1 MTEKLDTNL
10 QVINIQIIKLIVIFL
25 LRYCSIS
32 FSIDFIEID
41 LDDKLSK
48 EYSCF

>member
-1 MTEKLDTNL
+1 MVSRSNEG
-10 QVINIQIIKLIVIFL
+10 
-25 LRYCSIS
+25 